1 MLLRLRQSYKLED
14 GSRDSLPKNFI
25 WNKFPEKRS
34 NVTHFRFENTIEVQ
48 RAKLKCQFFREI
60 CSKFVKSVSTFPQ
73 NLSLGFVELSL
84 KPFGSGSNLLLLN
97 CH

>member
-34 NVTHFRFENTIEVQ
+34 NVTHFRFENTI
-48 RAKLKCQFFREI
+48 
-60 CSKFVKSVSTFPQ
+60 
-73 NLSLGFVELSL
+73 
-84 KPFGSGSNLLLLN
+84 
-97 CH
+97 